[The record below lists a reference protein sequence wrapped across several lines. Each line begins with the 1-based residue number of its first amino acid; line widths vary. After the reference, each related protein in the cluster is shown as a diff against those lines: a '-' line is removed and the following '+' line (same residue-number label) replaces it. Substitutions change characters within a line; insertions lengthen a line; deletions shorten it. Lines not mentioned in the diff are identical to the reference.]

1 MIDLRGFEV
10 SPQER
15 QWLHHPAVGGVILFS
30 RNFRDQSQLS
40 DLTAAL
46 HAIKKPKL
54 LIAVDQEGG
63 RVQRFRQG
71 FTEFPPMRALGRAY
85 DQNPKQALLLA
96 EGLACQLAT
105 ELRQAGIDFTFAP
118 VLDLDTGNSQ
128 VIGDRAFHA
137 DIDAVSALGKK
148 FVLGLRQGG
157 MQAVGKHFPGHG
169 SVGADSH
176 VERVLDE
183 RHESDLQLAD
193 MTPFQ
198 RLVDY
203 GIAGI
208 MPAHVIYTQVDNRP
222 AGFSKYWLSH
232 VLRERL
238 GFQGVIFSDDL
249 SMRAAHVVGGI
260 RQRLQAALAAGCDMV
275 LMCNRPEDIPAALEQ
290 LGDYNKPSSQLRLV
304 RFHGK
309 TPGALSAQ
317 QSVALKEFIYSY
329 QANKSMLLNL
339 D

>member
-1 MIDLRGFEV
+1 MIDLRGFEI

-15 QWLHHPAVGGVILFS
+15 QWLCHPAVGGVILFS
-30 RNFRDQSQLS
+30 RNFQDRSQLS

-46 HAIKKPKL
+46 HAIKKPRL

-85 DQNPKQALLLA
+85 DQHPGQALLLA
-96 EGLACQLAT
+96 EALACQLAA

-118 VLDLDTGNSQ
+118 VLDLDTGNSR

-137 DIDAVSALGKK
+137 DIDAVSALAGK
-148 FVLGLRQGG
+148 FMLGLRQGG
-157 MQAVGKHFPGHG
+157 MEAVGKHFPGHG
-169 SVGADSH
+169 SVEADSH

-183 RHESDLQLAD
+183 RHERDLQLAD
-193 MTPFQ
+193 MAPFQ
-198 RLVDY
+198 RLIDD

-208 MPAHVIYTQVDNRP
+208 MPAHVIYTQVDHRP

-249 SMRAAHVVGGI
+249 SMRAARVAGGV

-275 LMCNRPEDIPAALEQ
+275 LMCNCPEDIPAALAQ
-290 LGDYNKPSSQLRLV
+290 LGDYNKPASQLRLV

-309 TPGALSAQ
+309 TPGVLSAQ
-317 QSVALKEFIYSY
+317 QGIALKEFIYRC
-329 QANKSMLLNL
+329 QADKSMLLNL

>member
-1 MIDLRGFEV
+1 MIDLQGFEV
-10 SPQER
+10 SAQER
-15 QWLHHPAVGGVILFS
+15 QWLDHPAVGGVILFS
-30 RNFRDQSQLS
+30 RNFQDRKQLS
-40 DLTAAL
+40 ELTAAL
-46 HAIKKPKL
+46 HAVKKPKL
-54 LIAVDQEGG
+54 LVAVDQEGG

-96 EGLACQLAT
+96 SGLACQLAT
-105 ELRQAGIDFTFAP
+105 ELRQTGVDFTFAP
-118 VLDLDTGNSQ
+118 VLDLDSGKSQ

-137 DIDAVSALGKK
+137 DIDAVSALAKK

-157 MQAVGKHFPGHG
+157 MEAVGKHFPGHG
-169 SVGADSH
+169 SVSADSH
-176 VERVLDE
+176 FEYPLDD

-193 MTPFQ
+193 MAPFQ

-208 MPAHVIYTQVDNRP
+208 MPAHVVYAQVDNKP
-222 AGFSKYWLSH
+222 AGFSNYWLGS

-238 GFQGVIFSDDL
+238 GFQGAVFSDDL
-249 SMRAAHVVGGI
+249 SMQAAHVGGDI
-260 RQRLQAALAAGCDMV
+260 RRRLQMALAAGCDMV
-275 LMCNRPEDIPAALEQ
+275 LICNRPEDIPAALEQ
-290 LGDYNKPSSQLRLV
+290 LHDYNKPGSQLRLT

-309 TPGALSAQ
+309 TPDALSDQ
-317 QSVALKEFIYSY
+317 QRVALQEFIYSH
-329 QANKSMLLNL
+329 QANKSMSLNL